1 MFSFNDDNLTKS
13 TDVQIIIC
21 YNVDEMMQE
30 LFLDSSRR
38 ELIGS
43 NNIMIQKCMERLL
56 NYWNITQP
64 HYKHTLQLLISSVP
78 VYGDHWPGLEVQ
90 SVASQIAE
98 YII

>member
-30 LFLDSSRR
+30 LFLDSSKR

-56 NYWNITQP
+56 NYWNITQLWIFNICAV
-64 HYKHTLQLLISSVP
+64 YSFDISN
-78 VYGDHWPGLEVQ
+78 L
-90 SVASQIAE
+90 
-98 YII
+98 